1 MSVKVIN
8 SGSSKDAFM
17 QNCLRELC
25 YMAAVF
31 QFDIRAKHIFGVEN
45 RLADF
50 LSRWQTHEKYAVM
63 FNQSIAK
70 NIYEEIKVEKCHF
83 RFLNNW

>member
-1 MSVKVIN
+1 
-8 SGSSKDAFM
+8 
-17 QNCLRELC
+17 
-25 YMAAVF
+25 
-31 QFDIRAKHIFGVEN
+31 
-45 RLADF
+45 
-50 LSRWQTHEKYAVM
+50 M

>member
-1 MSVKVIN
+1 M
-8 SGSSKDAFM
+8 
-17 QNCLRELC
+17 E
-25 YMAAVF
+25 
-31 QFDIRAKHIFGVEN
+31 AKHILGEEN

-50 LSRWQTHEKYAVM
+50 LSRWQTHKKYAAI

-83 RFLNNW
+83 SCHFRFLNNNNFVAYIVKFLTVAGIGSR

>member
-1 MSVKVIN
+1 MIS
-8 SGSSKDAFM
+8 
-17 QNCLRELC
+17 L
-25 YMAAVF
+25 
-31 QFDIRAKHIFGVEN
+31 KHHYTVTIGEEN

-50 LSRWQTHEKYAVM
+50 LSRWQTQEKYAVM

-83 RFLNNW
+83 DEPEFITFTDASLSQKNKIFFP

>member
-1 MSVKVIN
+1 
-8 SGSSKDAFM
+8 M
-17 QNCLRELC
+17 QDCLRELC

-31 QFDIRAKHIFGVEN
+31 QFEIRAKHILGEDN

-50 LSRWQTHEKYAVM
+50 LSRWQTHKKYAVM
-63 FNQSIAK
+63 FNQSIAN